1 MTSYYEQHKEN
12 WKTKYN
18 KDTYY
23 SKTRSLRARN
33 FMLVLE
39 IPDTDISLKF
49 RSKSDIQRFL
59 KKVPFNF
66 DTDFQELN
74 IPPEIKDKIDKKIR

>member
-1 MTSYYEQHKEN
+1 MTSYYENHKQN

-23 SKTRSLRARN
+23 SKTRSLRGRN
-33 FMLVLE
+33 YMLVLE
-39 IPDTDISLKF
+39 IPNTDISLKF
-49 RSKSDIQRFL
+49 RSKSDIHRFL

-66 DTDFQELN
+66 DTDFSDLH
-74 IPPEIKDKIDKKIR
+74 IPLEIKDKIDKKIR